1 MRSLPVR
8 PASTFNVKDILKDSV
23 LDFLIDYQIQIE
35 CILTLSSHLK
45 TYIKIINNEKHDFT
59 VQYQRAKAPVTWLK
73 RHNLSRHIPNHNK
86 SISDVGR
93 IITQQA
99 CI

>member
-35 CILTLSSHLK
+35 CISTLSSHVK
-45 TYIKIINNEKHDFT
+45 TYIEIINNETHDFT
-59 VQYQRAKAPVTWLK
+59 VQCQRANAPVTWLK

-86 SISDVGR
+86 SLSDVGK
-93 IITQQA
+93 INTQQA